1 MFVQPVSQRK
11 GLCMKNIVDFKN
23 YLRGMDTLESDVID
37 AESQAAVA
45 KRLAAL
51 VQPMRRQIAQNM
63 EHHLL
68 KGRINL
74 PRRKK

>member
-1 MFVQPVSQRK
+1 
-11 GLCMKNIVDFKN
+11 MKNVVEFKN
-23 YLRGMDTLESDVID
+23 YLRSLDALESDVVD
-37 AESQAAVA
+37 AERQAEIA

-51 VQPMRRQIAQNM
+51 ARPRRRQIEQNM

-74 PRRKK
+74 PRRKN